1 MTSLPHRIMGST
13 FSLINI
19 FLLSIISLNFQV
31 DGSVIGLNYGLL
43 GDNIPPP
50 NQVISLVKSRN
61 VSRIRLFSPDHN
73 VLNSLQN
80 SGVEVIVGT
89 FNNDT
94 QGLATD
100 INFAKNWVQTNIVP
114 FSQMVTFRCIS
125 VGNEVI
131 ANDLASFVFPAIKN
145 LNAALQSFN
154 LGQIPVST
162 TIGIYL
168 LASSS
173 PPSNADFS
181 SDVKP
186 TMQEITGF
194 LAGNGFPLL
203 VTAYPYFSYVYD
215 PSGIPLS
222 FVLLNSTDVVVRD
235 GNLEYTNMF
244 DAMVDA
250 MYWALEKVGAGSVEV
265 VICESGW
272 PSNGNG
278 NFTTIGLA
286 QTYNQNLVKHVLNSG
301 TPKKPEKNVET
312 YVFAIFNED
321 LKPPG
326 VEQNFGLFYPNMS
339 EVYHIDLN

>member
-1 MTSLPHRIMGST
+1 MVVSS
-13 FSLINI
+13 
-19 FLLSIISLNFQV
+19 
-31 DGSVIGLNYGLL
+31 
-43 GDNIPPP
+43 
-50 NQVISLVKSRN
+50 SR
-61 VSRIRLFSPDHN
+61 SR
-73 VLNSLQN
+73 
-80 SGVEVIVGT
+80 
-89 FNNDT
+89 
-94 QGLATD
+94 
-100 INFAKNWVQTNIVP
+100 
-114 FSQMVTFRCIS
+114 
-125 VGNEVI
+125 EVI
-131 ANDLASFVFPAIKN
+131 ANDLLVVSFVFPAIKN

-301 TPKKPEKNVET
+301 RDGYDISQSPSCILGPNLHTLGHPAETLALVEVIDQVIPATIRDSTTPQAT
-312 YVFAIFNED
+312 Y
-321 LKPPG
+321 
-326 VEQNFGLFYPNMS
+326 
-339 EVYHIDLN
+339 LN

>member
-1 MTSLPHRIMGST
+1 MGSI
-13 FSLINI
+13 FSLVNI
-19 FLLSIISLNFQV
+19 FWLSIIILNFQV

-43 GDNIPPP
+43 GDNLPPP
-50 NQVISLVKSRN
+50 VQVISLVKSRN

-73 VLNSLQN
+73 VLSSLQN

-89 FNNDT
+89 FDNDIQSLANDT
-94 QGLATD
+94 
-100 INFAKNWVQTNIVP
+100 NFAKNWVQTNIIP
-114 FSQMVTFRCIS
+114 FSQTVTFRCVS

-131 ANDLASFVFPAIKN
+131 SNDLVSFVFPAIKN
-145 LNAALQSFN
+145 LNAALQYFN
-154 LGQIPVST
+154 LSQIPVST
-162 TIGIYL
+162 AIGIYL
-168 LASSS
+168 LASPS

-181 SDVKP
+181 SDVKQ

-215 PSGIPLS
+215 PSGIPIS
-222 FVLLNSTDVVVRD
+222 FMLLNSTDVVVRD
-235 GNLEYTNMF
+235 GNLVYTNMF

-250 MYWALEKVGAGSVEV
+250 MYWALEKVEAGSVEV

-272 PSNGNG
+272 PSKGNG
-278 NFTTIGLA
+278 DFTTIELA

-326 VEQNFGLFYPNMS
+326 VEQNFGLFYPNMN
-339 EVYHIDLN
+339 EVYHIDFN